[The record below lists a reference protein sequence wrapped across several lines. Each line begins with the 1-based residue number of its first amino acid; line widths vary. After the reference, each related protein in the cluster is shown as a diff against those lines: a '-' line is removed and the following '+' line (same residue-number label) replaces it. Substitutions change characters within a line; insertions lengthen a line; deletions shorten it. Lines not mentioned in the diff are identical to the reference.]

1 MPNLII
7 VWFRN
12 DLRLHDNETLHE
24 ALQNATHVLPVY
36 CFDTRQFGTTAF
48 GFPKTGAIR
57 AKFLLETVRDLKLN
71 LQDIGSDLVIK
82 IGKPEEIVFA
92 LAKHHK
98 AKAVYCQQEATDEE
112 MLVEEQLERNLD
124 TIGVGLKY
132 FWGHTLYHYDDLP
145 FEIDQL
151 PDIFTTFR
159 KQIEEKC
166 TVRATFPTPQQVPI
180 VNGIQ
185 AGSLPTLPELGLTP
199 PATDPRT
206 HTHFKGGE
214 TQALLRLKHYLWETN
229 LIVHYKETRNGLLGT
244 DYSSKFSA
252 WLANGSL
259 SPRQIYH
266 SIKQYETEQT
276 ANESTYWLVFELIWR
291 DYFRYVAMKYGNDIF
306 KQSGIMQ
313 RPTPKN
319 TDTTAF
325 EHWKNGT
332 TGIPFIDAN
341 MRELL
346 HSGYMSNRGRQ
357 NVGSFLV
364 KDMQLNWLLGA
375 QWFESQLIDYDVCS
389 NYGNWQ
395 YLAGIGN
402 DPRPDRYFNIIKQAY
417 QYDPQG
423 TYVKHWCPELQQL
436 PSARIHEPYKLTD
449 AEQKYLRLNIGK
461 DYPKPCVDTQKWK
474 VKK

>member
-1 MPNLII
+1 MSKPII

-12 DLRLHDNETLHE
+12 DLRLHDNEALHE
-24 ALQNATHVLPVY
+24 ALQKATHVLPIY
-36 CFDTRQFGTTAF
+36 CFDNRQFGTTSF
-48 GFPKTGAIR
+48 GFPKTGAFR
-57 AKFLLETVRDLKLN
+57 VKFLLETVRDLRLN

-82 IGKPEEIVFA
+82 TGKPEDIIFA
-92 LAKHHK
+92 LAKHYK
-98 AKAVYCQQEATDEE
+98 AKAVYCHQEATDEE

-124 TIGVGLKY
+124 TEGITLKY

-151 PDIFTTFR
+151 PDIFTHFR

-166 TVRATFPTPQQVPI
+166 TVRVSFPTPQQVPI
-180 VNGIQ
+180 VNGVQ
-185 AGSLPTLPELGLTP
+185 AGTLPTLAELGLTSP
-199 PATDPRT
+199 PNDPRT
-206 HTHFKGGE
+206 HIHFKGGE

-229 LIVHYKETRNGLLGT
+229 LIAQYKETRNGLLGT

-266 SIKQYETEQT
+266 TIKQYETQRL
-276 ANESTYWLVFELIWR
+276 ANDSTYWLVFELIWR
-291 DYFRYVAMKYGNDIF
+291 DYFRYVAMKYGSDIF
-306 KQSGIMQ
+306 RPSGIMQ
-313 RPTPKN
+313 KKVDKTV
-319 TDTTAF
+319 DMAAF
-325 EHWKNGT
+325 EQWKNGT

-346 HSGYMSNRGRQ
+346 YSGFMSNRGRQ
-357 NVGSFLV
+357 NVANFLV
-364 KDMQLNWLLGA
+364 KDMHLHWLLGA
-375 QWFESQLIDYDVCS
+375 EWFESQLVDYDACS

-395 YLAGIGN
+395 YVAGIGN
-402 DPRPDRYFNIIKQAY
+402 DPRESRYFNTIKQAY

-436 PSARIHEPYKLTD
+436 PSTRVHEPYQLTD
-449 AEQKYLRLNIGK
+449 AEQKYMRLQLGK
-461 DYPKPCVDTQKWK
+461 DYPTPRVDTHKWK